1 LSVLE
6 CLFLIWSAVYQKERK
21 ASKKEEKNYFIIEN
35 ENWFEFY
42 ANSRYIQELFF
53 FLVQSNMLS
62 YSSFSVTH
70 YHCYLSIFSLTVI
83 LNKKALSWKS
93 VFDWYSNKMNVVRC
107 RHIDSYYNMR
117 KNSKRMRV
125 SVHTK
130 KAILANQC
138 FCINHNML
146 YPEEDYAISTG
157 ISILFILVIFLSER
171 IKILAYKNSFNFFL
185 IDKFK
190 REVFEWFTVFELY
203 KQ

>member
-1 LSVLE
+1 MSVLE
-6 CLFLIWSAVYQKERK
+6 CMLLIWSAMYIEKERK
-21 ASKKEEKNYFIIEN
+21 ASKKKGIIFSSIIEN

-53 FLVQSNMLS
+53 FLIQSNMLS

-83 LNKKALSWKS
+83 LNKKTLSWKS

-117 KNSKRMRV
+117 KKNSNRMRV

-157 ISILFILVIFLSER
+157 ISILFILVHFLFS
-171 IKILAYKNSFNFFL
+171 KNKDSSL
-185 IDKFK
+185 
-190 REVFEWFTVFELY
+190 
-203 KQ
+203 